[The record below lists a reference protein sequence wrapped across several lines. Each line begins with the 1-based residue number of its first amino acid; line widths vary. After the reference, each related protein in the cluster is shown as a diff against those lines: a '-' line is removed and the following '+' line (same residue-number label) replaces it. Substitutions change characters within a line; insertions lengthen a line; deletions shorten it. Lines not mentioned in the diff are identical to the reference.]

1 MLADEAPDA
10 AGTELATGATMLVDH
25 GDAGHRRPSSQQR
38 RSPAWRPQYA
48 PARAIAATRLL
59 TPMPDVILPVL
70 DEAAARPWVLG
81 RIQDGSRPIVVDNR
95 PTDGSAGIAGELG
108 ALVVVESTRGF
119 GAACWAGLAA
129 ASDPIAVR
137 DMAAVLR

>member
-1 MLADEAPDA
+1 
-10 AGTELATGATMLVDH
+10 
-25 GDAGHRRPSSQQR
+25 
-38 RSPAWRPQYA
+38 
-48 PARAIAATRLL
+48 
-59 TPMPDVILPVL
+59 MPDVILPVL